1 MSDKVKAETRKSPRF
16 SVLICSLDDIFNF
29 SQKQTH
35 TISIIFL
42 TESAHNDK
50 MVSRRNKF
58 LFFGQKLK
66 RFKNLEAL
74 FI

>member
-35 TISIIFL
+35 TDQPLLL
-42 TESAHNDK
+42 TNDDYPVK
-50 MVSRRNKF
+50 MDNVNKF
-58 LFFGQKLK
+58 
-66 RFKNLEAL
+66 RV
-74 FI
+74 